1 VYPAR
6 RKAEAA
12 AGRAGIAP
20 LVLIYSPETVTFL
33 RNCALLL
40 PAGFLVAA
48 FVFLLGHGPQ
58 DPALAVF
65 PFVGEWIGAD
75 RLPKSPELSFLFQS
89 GMVFLP
95 GYVLWLLLVLL
106 VVLAER
112 ALFGPPERSPGLLH
126 RTFSRACVFFLFVLC
141 GVAGAATGVVKRRLK
156 TEGPVGVAVVA
167 AAPFVAG
174 LAAPIPAI
182 ALALPLAGFL
192 RMRP

>member
-1 VYPAR
+1 M
-6 RKAEAA
+6 
-12 AGRAGIAP
+12 
-20 LVLIYSPETVTFL
+20 TFL

-48 FVFLLGHGPQ
+48 FVFLISHGPQ

-65 PFVGEWIGAD
+65 PFIGEWIGAD
-75 RLPKSPELSFLFQS
+75 RLPKSPEVSFLFQS
-89 GMVFLP
+89 AALFVP
-95 GYVLWLLLVLL
+95 PYVLWLVLVLL

-112 ALFGPPERSPGLLH
+112 ALYGRAGRAPGLLH
-126 RTFSRACVFFLFVLC
+126 RTFSRACVFFLFLLC
-141 GVAGAATGVVKRRLK
+141 GVAGGASGAVKRRLK

-182 ALALPLAGFL
+182 VVSLPLAGLL

>member
-1 VYPAR
+1 
-6 RKAEAA
+6 
-12 AGRAGIAP
+12 
-20 LVLIYSPETVTFL
+20 VTFL

-48 FVFLLGHGPQ
+48 FVFLLGHGPR

-75 RLPKSPELSFLFQS
+75 RLAKSPELSFLFQS
-89 GMVFLP
+89 SMLFLP
-95 GYVLWLLLVLL
+95 AYVLWLLLVLL

-112 ALFGPPERSPGLLH
+112 ALFGPTERAPGLLH
-126 RTFSRACVFFLFVLC
+126 RTFSRSCVFFLFVLC
-141 GVAGAATGVVKRRLK
+141 GAAGATSGAVKRKLK

-167 AAPFVAG
+167 ASPFLAG
-174 LAAPIPAI
+174 LVAPIPAI
-182 ALALPLAGFL
+182 ALSLPLAGFL

>member
-1 VYPAR
+1 
-6 RKAEAA
+6 
-12 AGRAGIAP
+12 
-20 LVLIYSPETVTFL
+20 VTFL

-75 RLPKSPELSFLFQS
+75 RLPKSPEVSFLFQS
-89 GMVFLP
+89 AMLFLP
-95 GYVLWLLLVLL
+95 PYVLWLVLVLL
-106 VVLAER
+106 VVAAER
-112 ALFGPPERSPGLLH
+112 ALLGRTDRVPGVLH
-126 RTFSRACVFFLFVLC
+126 RTFSRACVFFLFLLC
-141 GVAGAATGVVKRRLK
+141 AIAGAGSGAVKRRLK
-156 TEGPVGVAVVA
+156 TEGPVGVGVVA

-182 ALALPLAGFL
+182 LVSLPLAGLL
-192 RMRP
+192 RMRS